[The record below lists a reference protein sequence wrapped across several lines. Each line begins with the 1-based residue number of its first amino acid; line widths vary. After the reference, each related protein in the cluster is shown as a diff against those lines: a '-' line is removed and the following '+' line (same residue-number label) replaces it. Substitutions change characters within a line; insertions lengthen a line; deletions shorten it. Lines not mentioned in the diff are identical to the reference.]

1 MRSKVYGGERHLN
14 IKLFAST
21 IILYSWDCFLIGFLF
36 DVQNNKNYLKSK
48 ILLSFKNMITQQ
60 K

>member
-36 DVQNNKNYLKSK
+36 DVQNNKKL
-48 ILLSFKNMITQQ
+48 FKTKNIIIF
-60 K
+60 